1 MKILD
6 TNIFLRNLTAP
17 KTPQDSAMHATA
29 SALFA
34 RIADG
39 FEDVTTIET
48 VLHEVFYILCSNTG
62 YAQSHAQAVRLVRPA
77 VRHRSLHLARKTLI
91 LSAIEVFERNS
102 KLDFTDC
109 LLAVYAAEDGH
120 ELTTFDRDLADE
132 AGVAMFGT

>member
-1 MKILD
+1 MKLLD

-17 KTPQDSAMHATA
+17 KTPQDEAMHTAA

-39 FEDVTTIET
+39 VEDAATIET
-48 VLHEVFYILCSNTG
+48 VVHEIFHILCSNTG
-62 YAQSHAQAVRLVRPA
+62 YARSHEQAVRLVRPA
-77 VRHRSLHLARKTLI
+77 VRHRGLHMARKAMI

-109 LLAVYAAEDGH
+109 LLAVYANEDDH
-120 ELTTFDRDLADE
+120 DLTTFDRDLALE
-132 AGVAMFGT
+132 A